1 MLRIILALK
10 HLEHWAF
17 GSMTY
22 VPDYSNEI
30 TINAKCVKISYFKH
44 GSWKIIWKNID
55 SLERIK
61 AVMTDRK
68 LKMTLDEI
76 IEESH
81 RPYLGSWKLQ
91 HKLHQQLLLGYPIW
105 SLIEQPYKLHNRA
118 GMPELLVSI
127 AFEHISN

>member
-68 LKMTLDEI
+68 LKRTLDEI
-76 IEESH
+76 IEEFKD
-81 RPYLGSWKLQ
+81 R
-91 HKLHQQLLLGYPIW
+91 
-105 SLIEQPYKLHNRA
+105 ER
-118 GMPELLVSI
+118 
-127 AFEHISN
+127 